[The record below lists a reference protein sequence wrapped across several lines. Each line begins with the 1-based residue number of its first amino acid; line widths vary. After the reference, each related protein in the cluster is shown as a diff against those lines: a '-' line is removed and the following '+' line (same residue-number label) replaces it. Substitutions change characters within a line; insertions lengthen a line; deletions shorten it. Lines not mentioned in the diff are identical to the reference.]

1 MPPRLRSLLG
11 AILLTLLVLIYPLI
25 VMGLAV
31 RILPEASK
39 YVELGFYVIA
49 GLAWV
54 LPAGVIISWMAKG
67 KRRSN

>member
-1 MPPRLRSLLG
+1 MPARLRSFIG

-39 YVELGFYVIA
+39 LVELLFYVVA

-54 LPAGVIISWMAKG
+54 IPAGAIIKWMVRAK
-67 KRRSN
+67 R

>member
-1 MPPRLRSLLG
+1 MPARLRSFIG

-39 YVELGFYVIA
+39 LVELLFYVVA

-54 LPAGVIISWMAKG
+54 IPAGGIIKWMVRAK
-67 KRRSN
+67 R